1 MPCAHAPHVPESQRP
16 TLPTVPHRQTIHTS
30 RALNPQRLDPLVM
43 ANRSSPHKGTALS
56 YIDTLSA
63 LRPAP
68 SSTVRDPRRPAG
80 LGSCPTRTG
89 TLVSQR
95 AQSTRLIYALAS
107 SSSHTDVRTPTRGG
121 GPCDRMAPSC
131 LRRARHAIGD
141 SPVAPACPSPARGAA
156 QGVKM
161 SRNERRYQ

>member
-16 TLPTVPHRQTIHTS
+16 TLPTVPHRRTIHTS

-80 LGSCPTRTG
+80 LGSCPTPHRHLGPPKGSKHLPNLRPRIQLQPHRRT
-89 TLVSQR
+89 
-95 AQSTRLIYALAS
+95 
-107 SSSHTDVRTPTRGG
+107 HTYTRG
-121 GPCDRMAPSC
+121 RT
-131 LRRARHAIGD
+131 L
-141 SPVAPACPSPARGAA
+141 
-156 QGVKM
+156 
-161 SRNERRYQ
+161 